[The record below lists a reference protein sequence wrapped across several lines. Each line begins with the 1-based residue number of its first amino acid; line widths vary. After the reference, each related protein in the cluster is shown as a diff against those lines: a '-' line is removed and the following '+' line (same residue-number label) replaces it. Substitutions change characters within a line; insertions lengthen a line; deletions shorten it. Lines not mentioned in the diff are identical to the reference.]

1 MEAQKSIAKQTGAV
15 RTEMGRIRKIPEIN
29 AQNIMV
35 RNLGERLAMNSP
47 IQGMGADI
55 MKLAMKNVY
64 KAIQDQGLDAN
75 IVLQIHDELVIDA
88 SISDTEKIKKLLKDE
103 MEAAYDLKTG
113 LVANPQ
119 SGENLYDI

>member
-15 RTEMGRIRKIPEIN
+15 RTETGRIRKIPEIN

-55 MKLAMKNVY
+55 MKLAMNNVY
-64 KAIQDQGLDAN
+64 RAIQKQGLDAK

-88 SISDTEKIKKLLKDE
+88 SVSDGEKVKKLLKDE
-103 MEAAYDLKTG
+103 MEAAYNLKTG
-113 LVANPQ
+113 LIANPQ